1 MSDVV
6 DFGKSGRSD
15 SYTFTY
21 VNPFTLEETGAA
33 EVEEGSS
40 KLTFDYEGANIL
52 SGSITLL
59 NQPSNNQMIRVKRV
73 TTVDGAS
80 TFETLGTMFV
90 DWTGEEALNGS
101 VSRSVDCYS
110 TLWRFTQDCLVQDF
124 YRPKGYNVVQE
135 IRELVEADGG
145 RFMVMPGVDTSRT
158 HTMDIC
164 FPIETNRAE
173 VLRTIAGWINCE
185 IGVSPDGYI
194 TLSPY
199 VEPRLR
205 TVKHDFVDNQ
215 NCTYVPGVTVE
226 DDKSGMYN
234 RVVAYYST
242 KEATDRVMVDLPA
255 SHPFSYENIGR
266 RVTYFYKVN
275 DVASREDL
283 TNAANTVLSQHSSS
297 PRYFEIEHVGI
308 PGLTVGDVVT
318 YQNSHDYS
326 EPIFAT
332 CQIVQMDMTLG
343 NGCMCKTKLR
353 QID

>member
-1 MSDVV
+1 MSIV

-40 KLTFDYEGANIL
+40 KLTFDYEGENIL

-59 NQPSNNQMIRVKRV
+59 NQPSNNQMIRVKHV
-73 TTVDGAS
+73 VTVDGVS

-110 TLWRFTQDCLVQDF
+110 ALWRFTQDCIVQDF

-145 RFMVMPGVDTSRT
+145 RLMVMPGVDTSRV

-173 VLRTIAGWINCE
+173 VLRTIAGWIGCE
-185 IGVSPDGYI
+185 VGVSPDGYV
-194 TLSPY
+194 TLFPY

-205 TVKHDFVDNQ
+205 TPKYDFIDNQ
-215 NCTYVPGVTVE
+215 NCTYVPGVTLE
-226 DDKSGMYN
+226 DDKSDMVN

-242 KEATDRVMVDLPA
+242 KESTDRVMVDLPS
-255 SHPFSYENIGR
+255 SHPFSYEVIGR
-266 RVTYFYKVN
+266 RVSHFIKLN
-275 DVASREDL
+275 DVVSHDELERQ
-283 TNAANTVLSQHSSS
+283 ANEYLNQHSAST
-297 PRYFEIEHVGI
+297 RYFEIEHVGI
-308 PGLTVGDVVT
+308 PGLQVGDVVT
-318 YQNSHDYS
+318 YENSHDYS
-326 EPIFAT
+326 EPVCAT
-332 CQIVQMDMTLG
+332 CQVMQMDMDLG
-343 NGCMCKTKLR
+343 NGCMCTTKLK
-353 QID
+353 QIN